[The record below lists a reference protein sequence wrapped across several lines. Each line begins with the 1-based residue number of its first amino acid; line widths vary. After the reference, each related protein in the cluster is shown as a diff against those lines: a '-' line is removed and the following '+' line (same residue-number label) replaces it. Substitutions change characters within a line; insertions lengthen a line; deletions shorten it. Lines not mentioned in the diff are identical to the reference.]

1 MVRPWIQGMP
11 WHAPSF
17 GPQYIADQMGH
28 ADKAGATGWMVW
40 NPGQDYTATWQGVP
54 LSSSKN
60 GIRRAALGDEVT
72 LDVGA
77 VPHRRRSVIPC
88 A

>member
-1 MVRPWIQGMP
+1 MP

-17 GPQYIADQMGH
+17 GPQYIADQVGH

-54 LSSSKN
+54 TLSSKN
-60 GIRRAALGDEVT
+60 ASRRV
-72 LDVGA
+72 A
-77 VPHRRRSVIPC
+77 VEQK
-88 A
+88 